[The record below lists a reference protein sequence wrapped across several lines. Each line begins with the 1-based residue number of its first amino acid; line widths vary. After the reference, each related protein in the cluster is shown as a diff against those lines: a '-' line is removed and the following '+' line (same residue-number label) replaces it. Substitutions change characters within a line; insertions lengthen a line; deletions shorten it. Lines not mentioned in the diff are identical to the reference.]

1 MEGETDASPIG
12 VPFLKA
18 FWLYGIGLLGAMYG
32 AAFVLVYT
40 PWGRTLNIVVPVEF
54 LYIKI
59 VLVIVGCLWITSR
72 IYKVISL
79 AAETYDGPPL
89 FVRIAKAFIIG
100 ITVVLIV
107 ITHLVAGIAGV
118 SYRM

>member
-1 MEGETDASPIG
+1 MSFPR
-12 VPFLKA
+12 A
-18 FWLYGIGLLGAMYG
+18 FWLHGVGLLGAMYS

-40 PWGRTLNIVVPVEF
+40 PWGRTLSIVVPVEF

-79 AAETYDGPPL
+79 SAETYDGPPL
-89 FVRIAKAFIIG
+89 LVRIAKAFIIG

-107 ITHLVAGIAGV
+107 ITPWAAGIAVV
-118 SYRM
+118 SYRI

>member
-1 MEGETDASPIG
+1 MNRFVSPETTSFP
-12 VPFLKA
+12 KA
-18 FWLYGIGLLGAMYG
+18 FWLYGVGFLSSLYL

-40 PWGRTLNIVVPVEF
+40 PWGRTLGIVVPVEF

-59 VLVIVGCLWITSR
+59 GLVIVGCLWITSR

-89 FVRIAKAFIIG
+89 LVRIAKAFIIG
-100 ITVVLIV
+100 TTVVLIV
-107 ITHLVAGIAGV
+107 ITPWAAGIAGV
-118 SYRM
+118 SYRI

>member
-1 MEGETDASPIG
+1 MKSDSDSPVIG
-12 VPFLKA
+12 MSFPRA
-18 FWLYGIGLLGAMYG
+18 FWLYGMGLLGAMYG

-40 PWGRTLNIVVPVEF
+40 PWGRTLGIVVPVEF

-107 ITHLVAGIAGV
+107 ITHLLAGIAGV

>member
-1 MEGETDASPIG
+1 MKVRIAVTKSTSFP
-12 VPFLKA
+12 KA
-18 FWLYGIGLLGAMYG
+18 FWLYGVGFLTCLYL

-59 VLVIVGCLWITSR
+59 VLVVVGCLWITSR

-89 FVRIAKAFIIG
+89 RVRIAKAFIIG
-100 ITVVLIV
+100 ITVVLFV
-107 ITHLVAGIAGV
+107 ITPLVAEIAEV

>member
-1 MEGETDASPIG
+1 
-12 VPFLKA
+12 
-18 FWLYGIGLLGAMYG
+18 MYG

-40 PWGRTLNIVVPVEF
+40 PWGRTLGIVVPVEF

-79 AAETYDGPPL
+79 ASETYDGSL
-89 FVRIAKAFIIG
+89 VFVRIAKAFIVAM
-100 ITVVLIV
+100 TVVLIV
-107 ITHLVAGIAGV
+107 ITPLLAEAL
-118 SYRM
+118 SS

>member
-1 MEGETDASPIG
+1 M
-12 VPFLKA
+12 
-18 FWLYGIGLLGAMYG
+18 
-32 AAFVLVYT
+32 
-40 PWGRTLNIVVPVEF
+40 NIVVPVEF

-59 VLVIVGCLWITSR
+59 VLVVVGCLWITSR

-79 AAETYDGPPL
+79 AAETYDGPPSH
-89 FVRIAKAFIIG
+89 VRIAKVFIIG

-107 ITHLVAGIAGV
+107 ITHLLAGIAGV